1 MTRFKPFRAK
11 VSPTILEKAPRFF
24 NGTFSD
30 IFNELLQNARRAG
43 ATRVDI
49 QTIDT
54 PNGQSVRVRDDGEGI
69 RDPKTVLSLGGS
81 DWQEG
86 IQQAED
92 PAGIG
97 VFALASRGAT
107 FCSRHRS
114 SRSAWQMTLHEAHFE
129 GKADIR
135 PQAAD
140 LERGTEITF
149 LVKPG
154 ENPQRAVENAAL
166 HYPLPVTFNGA
177 PVEQRP
183 FLDGAIHTETWRGLT
198 IGVFKG
204 TRWSQDATINF
215 HGVTI
220 AQGIALIDGSIDRR
234 QDLYVKIDV
243 QRCADLKLVLPARKE
258 VVADAFFTELKRE
271 AECALYRTIKSYSEH
286 SLPFQHWQRAKVLG
300 IDLVEATP
308 RLTAFRPSTGSE
320 SHRQLGEVIE
330 LPASKPVLVWDGDEA
345 AFEQCLA
352 RAMNRS
358 EVDSILLDA
367 EKAYAGYSW
376 YDALP
381 KLEDVRWFV
390 RDHGVATELHDYT
403 PSASG
408 SGHRP
413 QAIYAVLSIANRGQS
428 TTSTRIEADLI
439 FAGDPMCIDEVEP
452 VVAADSS
459 LSPGMLAAI
468 IVDSYF
474 YCSDD
479 CEAGSYDDQK
489 QHAEDEARDV
499 AVTLLVSAKAAH
511 EAALR
516 DEIYRYISWRLPRN
530 RRILIVCEG
539 FQVRFYYAPLSMREH
554 LRRLRR
560 DIAQKLKLLRET
572 FKSGRAAVFR
582 NRVRDERRE
591 G

>member
-1 MTRFKPFRAK
+1 MTRFKPFRAQ

-114 SRSAWQMTLHEAHFE
+114 SRSAWRMTLHEAHFE

-154 ENPQRAVENAAL
+154 ENPQHAVENAAL
-166 HYPLPVTFNGA
+166 YYPLPVTFNGA

-204 TRWSQDATINF
+204 TRWLQDATINF

-220 AQGIALIDGSIDRR
+220 AQGIASIDGRIDRR

-286 SLPFQHWQRAKVLG
+286 SLPFQHWQRAKALG

-367 EKAYAGYSW
+367 EKSYAGYSW

-408 SGHRP
+408 HRP
-413 QAIYAVLSIANRGQS
+413 QAIYAVLSIANRGQP
-428 TTSTRIEADLI
+428 TTSTRIETDLI
-439 FAGDPMCIDEVEP
+439 FAGDPVCIDEVEP

-459 LSPGMLAAI
+459 LSPDMLAAI

-516 DEIYRYISWRLPRN
+516 DEIYRNISWRLPRD
-530 RRILIVCEG
+530 RRTLIVCEG

-560 DIAQKLKLLRET
+560 DIAQKLELLRET
-572 FKSGRAAVFR
+572 FKSRRAAVFR